1 MTLPLSPLT
10 AMASAVTLGIAD
22 FSGGIAGRRSSA
34 PSVAIGIE
42 SVGLIAVPL
51 AFVLL
56 PHGWDPQAALLA
68 FAGGGVGGLGLLAFY
83 RAMSL
88 NLIGVVA
95 PITGFVA
102 AALPVAVGLV
112 GGDHLQIWQ
121 LGGIAVG
128 LVALVLING
137 PSGDGAGNAR
147 LGVILAL
154 LAGITFGLFFILFH
168 AASHA
173 GLTAFVSGRL
183 GSMTAALAAAAVSR
197 TSLVIS
203 RSVVRLI
210 SVGGIFDG
218 TGVVLYLYATHT
230 GLLSVTALLTSFYPA
245 FTVLCAR
252 LFTHER
258 MTPLQMMGAVLAIV
272 AIAMI
277 AIA

>member
-10 AMASAVTLGIAD
+10 ALASAVTLGVAD
-22 FSGGIAGRRSSA
+22 FSGGFAGRRSSA
-34 PSVAIGIE
+34 PSVAIAVE
-42 SVGLIAVPL
+42 SVGLVALPL

-56 PHGWDPQAALLA
+56 PHGWDAQAALQA
-68 FAGGGVGGLGLLAFY
+68 FAGGAVGGLGLVAFY

-112 GGDHLQIWQ
+112 GGDRLQIWQ

-128 LVALVLING
+128 LAALVLING

-147 LGVILAL
+147 LGVVLAL
-154 LAGITFGLFFILFH
+154 LAGVTFGLFFILFH

-173 GLTAFVSGRL
+173 GLTAFVSGRI

-197 TSLVIS
+197 TSPVIS
-203 RSVVRLI
+203 RSVVRLVT
-210 SVGGIFDG
+210 VGGIFDG
-218 TGVVLYLYATHT
+218 TGVVLYLYATHA

-258 MTPLQMMGAVLAIV
+258 MTPLQLIGAALAIV

-277 AIA
+277 AIN

>member
-42 SVGLIAVPL
+42 SVGLVAVPL

-112 GGDHLQIWQ
+112 GGDRLQIWQ

-128 LVALVLING
+128 LVALILING
-137 PSGDGAGNAR
+137 PSGDGSGNAR
-147 LGVILAL
+147 LGVVLAL
-154 LAGITFGLFFILFH
+154 LAGVTFGLFFILFH

-197 TSLVIS
+197 TSPVIS

-210 SVGGIFDG
+210 AVGGIFDG

-272 AIAMI
+272 AIALI
-277 AIA
+277 AIT

>member
-42 SVGLIAVPL
+42 SVGLVAVPL

-112 GGDHLQIWQ
+112 GGDRLQIWQ

-137 PSGDGAGNAR
+137 PSGDGSGNAR
-147 LGVILAL
+147 LGVVLAL
-154 LAGITFGLFFILFH
+154 LAGVTFGLFFILFH

-197 TSLVIS
+197 TSPVIS

-210 SVGGIFDG
+210 AVGGIFDG

-272 AIAMI
+272 AIALI
-277 AIA
+277 AIT

>member
-42 SVGLIAVPL
+42 SVGLVAVPL

-112 GGDHLQIWQ
+112 GGDRLQIWQ

-137 PSGDGAGNAR
+137 PSGGAAGNAR
-147 LGVILAL
+147 LGVVLAL
-154 LAGITFGLFFILFH
+154 LAGVTFGLFFILFH

-197 TSLVIS
+197 TSPVIS

-210 SVGGIFDG
+210 AVGGIFDG

-258 MTPLQMMGAVLAIV
+258 MTPLQMTGAVLAIV

-277 AIA
+277 AIT